1 MPVNSDTLYS
11 LVYISRETAPMSRQE
26 LLALLAQSRPK
37 NQARNI
43 TGLLVHK
50 AGHFLQVLEGPKD
63 NMEALMATIAA
74 DSRHQKVSILVRD
87 AIEQR
92 RFGNWSMALADWP
105 EEDAA
110 TTKAW
115 SHLLDEFARSQARF
129 GPVAGLIDFTIS
141 LAGKRYLE

>member
-11 LVYISRETAPMSRQE
+11 LVYISRESAPMSRDD

-37 NQARNI
+37 NQSRDI

-63 NMEALMATIAA
+63 AVESLMATIAR
-74 DSRHQKVSILVRD
+74 DPRHQKVSILVRD
-87 AIEQR
+87 TISER

-110 TTKAW
+110 TTVAW
-115 SHLLDEFARSQARF
+115 SHLLEEFAFTQSRF
-129 GPVAGLIDFTIS
+129 GPASGLIDFTIS
-141 LAGKRYLE
+141 LAGKGYLE